1 VNKTTEPLV
10 EHHRRLSLLNDEVMR
25 LRQALPA
32 RDRLYVGL
40 AHALRAVLAA
50 SMGYFAALELGLG
63 QGFWA
68 AITAI
73 SVSQTN
79 YVEVRNSSRDQFIGA
94 IIGGLIGGLAGGLA
108 GMDAATFGHYHY
120 LTYVLAVIVGMML
133 CSVFDLG
140 AAGRISGTTTTII
153 MLVPHSG
160 AFWQIAL
167 FRLGEVT
174 LGATAALLVS
184 FAFDALERRFF
195 TSRSSTAR
203 SSNGPSSNGSS

>member
-1 VNKTTEPLV
+1 MNKTTGPLV
-10 EHHRRLSLLNDEVMR
+10 EHHRRLSLLTDEVLR

-32 RDRLYVGL
+32 RARLLVGL
-40 AHALRAVLAA
+40 THALRAVMAA
-50 SMGYFAALELGLG
+50 SLGYFAALELGLG

-79 YVEVRNSSRDQFIGA
+79 YVDVRNSSRDQFIGA
-94 IIGGLIGGLAGGLA
+94 IFGGLIGGLVGGLI
-108 GMDAATFGHYHY
+108 GMDPTTLGQYHY
-120 LTYVLAVIVGMML
+120 LAYVLAVIVGMML
-133 CSVFDLG
+133 CSAFNLG

-160 AFWQIAL
+160 GFWEIAL

-195 TSRSSTAR
+195 TSRSTP
-203 SSNGPSSNGSS
+203 GPPSS

>member
-1 VNKTTEPLV
+1 VKKTTGPLV
-10 EHHRRLSLLNDEVMR
+10 EHHRRLSLLTDEMLR

-32 RDRLYVGL
+32 RERLLVGL
-40 AHALRAVLAA
+40 MHALRAVLAA
-50 SMGYFAALELGLG
+50 SLGYFSALELGLG

-73 SVSQTN
+73 SVSQAN

-108 GMDAATFGHYHY
+108 GMDAVTSGHYHY
-120 LTYVLAVIVGMML
+120 LAYVLAVIMGVML
-133 CSVFDLG
+133 CSAFNLG

-153 MLVPHSG
+153 MLVPHTG

-184 FAFDALERRFF
+184 LAFDALERRFF
-195 TSRSSTAR
+195 TGRSTSGPPST
-203 SSNGPSSNGSS
+203 

>member
-1 VNKTTEPLV
+1 MNKTTEPLV
-10 EHHRRLSLLNDEVMR
+10 EHHRRLSLLTDEVLR

-32 RDRLYVGL
+32 RARLLVGL
-40 AHALRAVLAA
+40 THALRAVMAA
-50 SMGYFAALELGLG
+50 SLGYFTAIELGLG

-73 SVSQTN
+73 SVSQAN

-108 GMDAATFGHYHY
+108 SMDAATFGDYHF
-120 LTYVLAVIVGMML
+120 LVYVLTVIVGMML
-133 CSVFDLG
+133 CSAFNLG

-174 LGATAALLVS
+174 LGAAAALLVS
-184 FAFDALERRFF
+184 FVFDALERRFF
-195 TSRSSTAR
+195 TSHSTSAP
-203 SSNGPSSNGSS
+203 PSK

>member
-1 VNKTTEPLV
+1 VNKTTLPLV
-10 EHHRRLSLLNDEVMR
+10 EHHRRLSLLTDEVQR

-32 RDRLYVGL
+32 RDRLLVGL
-40 AHALRAVLAA
+40 AHALRSVLAA
-50 SMGYFAALELGLG
+50 SLGYFAALELGLG

-73 SVSQTN
+73 AVSQSN

-108 GMDAATFGHYHY
+108 GMDAATFGHYHF
-120 LTYVLAVIVGMML
+120 LAYVLAVIVGMML
-133 CSVFDLG
+133 CSVFNLG

-153 MLVPHSG
+153 MLVPHNG

-184 FAFDALERRFF
+184 LAFDALERRFF
-195 TSRSSTAR
+195 TSRSST
-203 SSNGPSSNGSS
+203 GPSATSPSSK